1 MSRGFKMEPG
11 DQKDVR
17 HILTRQNH
25 EFLKWAKTQIF
36 HGLYENT
43 VFKVIDFCL
52 PLVLSLVINHVSL
65 AKTSFYFQLQLILKI
80 CISFLCL

>member
-11 DQKDVR
+11 DQKDLR
-17 HILTRQNH
+17 YIFTRQNH

-43 VFKVIDFCL
+43 IVKVIDFYL
-52 PLVLSLVINHVSL
+52 PLVIALVINHVLL
-65 AKTSFYFQLQLILKI
+65 AKTSFYFQIQLI
-80 CISFLCL
+80 F